1 MRRKWHL
8 SKQGTSVD
16 KREGDVMGASLLL
29 FALVVTGSLAIQL
42 LAVAIYYWRNSWR
55 YGRQVVATVKQI
67 QVWLDG
73 WYVTAVWTDMLT
85 GQNYT
90 FQSPRIEFSLKQRV
104 GDNVI
109 VDIDPN
115 HPERY
120 WMRL

>member
-1 MRRKWHL
+1 MK
-8 SKQGTSVD
+8 
-16 KREGDVMGASLLL
+16 APLLL
-29 FALVVTGSLAIQL
+29 FAMVVTGTLAIQL

-55 YGRQVVATVKQI
+55 YGRRVVATVKQI

-85 GQNYT
+85 GQHYT

-115 HPERY
+115 DPERY

>member
-1 MRRKWHL
+1 M
-8 SKQGTSVD
+8 
-16 KREGDVMGASLLL
+16 EGSLLL
-29 FALVVTGSLAIQL
+29 FAIVVTGSLAIQL

-55 YGRQVVATVKQI
+55 YGRRVVATVKQI

-85 GQNYT
+85 GQDYT
-90 FQSPRIEFSLKQRV
+90 FQSPRIESSLKQQV

-115 HPERY
+115 NPERY

>member
-1 MRRKWHL
+1 
-8 SKQGTSVD
+8 
-16 KREGDVMGASLLL
+16 MGASLLL
-29 FALVVTGSLAIQL
+29 FALVVTGSLAIQP

-104 GDNVI
+104 GDDVI
-109 VDIDPN
+109 VDIDRN